1 MFIEILEFV
10 CPRVDLTSFV
20 ANNSDFLQAVE
31 RANMQPGSQDVLW
44 SAQRK
49 ENGTVERTIVLYR
62 LLDGILTAQ
71 RLR

>member
-1 MFIEILEFV
+1 MNCSNCNWIPEAN
-10 CPRVDLTSFV
+10 SFV
-20 ANNSDFLQAVE
+20 ANKSDCLQAVE
-31 RANMQPGSQDVLW
+31 RANMQPGPQDVLW

-49 ENGTVERTIVLYR
+49 ENGAVERTIVPYR

>member
-1 MFIEILEFV
+1 MNCSNCNWIPEA
-10 CPRVDLTSFV
+10 TSFV
-20 ANNSDFLQAVE
+20 ANNYDCLQAVE
-31 RANMQPGSQDVLW
+31 RANMQPGAQDVLW

-49 ENGTVERTIVLYR
+49 ENGTVERTIVPYR